1 MKWWS
6 KLHNFGKHHRI
17 IGWLGLKGTLKSNCI
32 SPYSAPQHPLWAQKC
47 HGQRKTRLLLWRGT
61 HVPPPSV
68 SGQRWCFISTMHKGF
83 GSAWRQKKGW
93 EPIDL
98 GARPAGIIHC
108 TEERGKAGTGISAT
122 SWVGTW
128 SLSNLSHKTPWHKLS
143 GLFTFLS
150 YSLPSFLMP
159 MKAQEPQETALP
171 LL

>member
-1 MKWWS
+1 MKQAAQFWKASQNHRMAWIEGHL
-6 KLHNFGKHHRI
+6 KEQLHLSLLSPPSILCEHRNVMAREKPDFCSE
-17 IGWLGLKGTLKSNCI
+17 G
-32 SPYSAPQHPLWAQKC
+32 
-47 HGQRKTRLLLWRGT
+47 GT

-159 MKAQEPQETALP
+159 MKAQEPRETALP